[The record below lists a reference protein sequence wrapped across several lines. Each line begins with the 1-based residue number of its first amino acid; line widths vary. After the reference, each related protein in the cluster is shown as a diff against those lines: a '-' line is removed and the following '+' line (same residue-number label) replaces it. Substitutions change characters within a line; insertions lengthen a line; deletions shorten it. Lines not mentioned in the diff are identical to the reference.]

1 MRKLYASLVLSLI
14 FVIQGMAQITCNAGF
29 NFTPDPSSSLMY
41 NFQHQSTSTGAA
53 VGSGY
58 FYRTKFYFGDGS
70 SRWDSVYVGW
80 QGGFSHYYNSP
91 GIYAL
96 MLEQEVVDSANG
108 NVLCTSYAY
117 DTIMI
122 ASGVSCSAHYSVTL
136 PSPGSLTATFQN
148 NSLNSQSS
156 LFTRFYSWDFG
167 DGNSSTSFSPTHAY
181 SSMGS
186 YQVVLNTYALDT
198 NGVDTLCS
206 SSFSNSVQ
214 AGAVDTCD
222 AHFSS
227 SVDPS
232 TREVSFKGYS
242 SVYTV
247 TGNRTI
253 SDYLWDFGDGNTGT
267 GRFINHTYAQMN
279 TYSVQLT
286 TQVRDSITQALICS
300 DVSTR
305 SVYVG
310 YPSPKCRAKY
320 AIDSINASP
329 TNFNIFNL
337 STPVS
342 NHPVYS
348 VSYHWD
354 FGDSTSSNQAFPVH
368 TFAGNGPYTVCLT
381 ITASDSL
388 NRTCSD
394 TYCRQLGID
403 SSGNVIYKSSGGF
416 TLNVLDPNATVGGKE
431 HELLDVQI
439 YPNPAST
446 SVNVEGMKEGGEW
459 SLYNIQGASVA
470 EGYLEP
476 GESKIDFGTK
486 KPGLYI
492 LNLQSRGYTKSM
504 KLSIK

>member
-1 MRKLYASLVLSLI
+1 MKKMYALLAFLFATLS
-14 FVIQGMAQITCNAGF
+14 VNAQITCNAAF
-29 NFTPDPSSSLMY
+29 NYTKDPSSSLKY
-41 NFQHQSTSTGAA
+41 NFQHQSTATNIPTG
-53 VGSGY
+53 GSY
-58 FYRTKFYFGDGS
+58 FFITTFYYGDGLS
-70 SRWDSVYVGW
+70 SQDSIWVGW
-80 QGGFSHYYNSP
+80 NGGFSHLYNAP
-91 GIYAL
+91 GSYAL
-96 MLEQEVVDSANG
+96 QLQLDMVDSTTG
-108 NVLCTSYAY
+108 NVVCTSYAY

-122 ASGVSCSAHYSVTL
+122 ASAASCNANYSVTL
-136 PSPGSLTATFQN
+136 PSPSSLTATFQN
-148 NSLNSQSS
+148 NSLNSQSPE
-156 LFTRFYSWDFG
+156 FTRFYFWDFG
-167 DGNSSTSFSPTHAY
+167 DGNSSTSFSPTHTY

-186 YQVVLNTYALDT
+186 YQVTLNTYALDT
-198 NGVDTLCS
+198 NGIDTLCS

-232 TREVSFKGYS
+232 TLEVNFRGYS

-253 SDYLWDFGDGNTGT
+253 SDYFWDFGDGNTGT

-286 TQVRDSITQALICS
+286 TQVRDSITQAFICS
-300 DVSTR
+300 DVSTQ

-310 YPSPKCRAKY
+310 YPSPSCRAKY

-329 TNFNIFNL
+329 ANFNIFNL

-342 NHPVYS
+342 NHPVYT

-403 SSGNVIYKSSGGF
+403 SVGNVIYKNSGGF
-416 TLNVLDPNATVGGKE
+416 TLNVLDPNATIGEKE
-431 HELLDVQI
+431 HELLDVQV

-446 SVNVEGMKEGGEW
+446 SVNVEGMKEGGGW

-492 LNLQSRGYTKSM
+492 LTLKSGSHTKTI